1 MRSTAEPGVGTHP
14 KPLRRI
20 EAALSQ
26 LGCVAANEDA
36 QANVFP
42 LLPVRIAG
50 AGSCSASPRLWW
62 WWDAMPQVPLR
73 FTWGYSWCHASGVG
87 CLRRNYVKP
96 ALAHKNFARAGLS
109 GKAATLQI
117 FRAFR
122 AFRGQKNRLWAAS
135 PRQVFSCLSLLK
147 NLNGWSLSMHF
158 ELLLVCRSWRGV
170 G

>member
-20 EAALSQ
+20 EAALSL

-42 LLPVRIAG
+42 LLPARIVG
-50 AGSCSASPRLWW
+50 AGSCAASPRLWW

-87 CLRRNYVKP
+87 CLRRNCAKP
-96 ALAHKNFARAGLS
+96 TLAHRNFARADS
-109 GKAATLQI
+109 SVEAATLQN
-117 FRAFR
+117 FSRFPC
-122 AFRGQKNRLWAAS
+122 FPWTKKWVVGVS
-135 PRQVFSCLSLLK
+135 PPQGSFPLRNLLHHCDVGCGFSFLI
-147 NLNGWSLSMHF
+147 
-158 ELLLVCRSWRGV
+158 
-170 G
+170 

>member
-42 LLPVRIAG
+42 LLPARIAG
-50 AGSCSASPRLWW
+50 AGSCAASPRLWW
-62 WWDAMPQVPLR
+62 RGGDAMPQVPLR

-87 CLRRNYVKP
+87 CLRRNCVKP
-96 ALAHKNFARAGLS
+96 VLTRKNFAGAIS
-109 GKAATLQI
+109 SVEAATLQN
-117 FRAFR
+117 FPSFPC
-122 AFRGQKNRLWAAS
+122 FPWTKKRLWALAHAK
-135 PRQVFSCLSLLK
+135 PFRV
-147 NLNGWSLSMHF
+147 
-158 ELLLVCRSWRGV
+158 VRG
-170 G
+170 